1 MHGGSFSNIENW
13 KFNTRFP
20 KKGRSEIDTFV
31 RDQEANIKKLHK
43 NSKNRLIE
51 KLKPSAEKRR
61 IQEQQ
66 PLPG

>member
-1 MHGGSFSNIENW
+1 MHGGPFSDTGNW

-20 KKGRSEIDTFV
+20 KKGRSDIDNFV

-43 NSKNRLIE
+43 NSKNRLKE

-61 IQEQQ
+61 IQKQQ

>member
-1 MHGGSFSNIENW
+1 MQGEPFSDTGNW

-20 KKGRSEIDTFV
+20 KEGRREIDAFV